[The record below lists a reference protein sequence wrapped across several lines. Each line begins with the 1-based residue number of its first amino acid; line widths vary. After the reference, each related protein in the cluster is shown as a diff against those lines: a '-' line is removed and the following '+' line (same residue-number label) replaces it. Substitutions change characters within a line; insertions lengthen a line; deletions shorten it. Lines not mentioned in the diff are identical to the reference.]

1 MMTSFNLSEWAL
13 RHKSFVIYL
22 MIAAALAGMF
32 AYTGLGREEDPPFTI
47 KTMVVKTLWAG
58 ATTSDTVEQITDR
71 IEKKL
76 EELPNLDYVKS
87 YTKPGESVVFVNL
100 KDTVAADQVQPLWYQ
115 VRKKLDDIK
124 STMPSGVQGPFYN
137 DEFGDTYSLI
147 YALTSDDLSHRELKD
162 IASSLRAG
170 LLTVQD
176 VAKVELIGQ
185 QDEKIYLEFSTQKV
199 AALGLDVGKLSQ
211 ALQAQNALTP
221 SGTVDAGPER
231 IAIRVSGEFTSE
243 DSLKAINLYANGHY
257 FRLGDVAEVKRAYSD
272 PPQPMFRFND
282 RPAVG
287 IAISMTSGGDALAL
301 GENVKEK
308 MHEMAAELPV
318 GVELGLVADQSH
330 VVEESVGEFTKSLSE
345 AIAIVLAVSFLA
357 LGWRPGIVVAVAIPL
372 VLAITFVT
380 MEYFGISLQRISLG
394 ALIIALGLLVD
405 DAMIAVE
412 MMISKMEEGYD
423 RISAATYAYTS
434 TAFPMLTGTLVTI
447 AGFVP
452 VGFAKSGAGEYC
464 FSLFAV
470 VGIALV
476 VSWVV
481 AVLFT
486 PLTGVVLLPERIK
499 GHGNHEPSRLAR
511 GFRVLLE
518 MAMRAKWLVLSATA
532 GLFALSVVAMGYV
545 GQEFFPKSDRP
556 EVMVDLTLPQTA
568 SIKATDEVVD
578 RVEKLLA
585 ADPDIDH
592 WSFYVG
598 QGAVRFYLPLDAQ
611 LANDFFAQAVVVTK
625 GHAVRQAVIERLEK
639 SLSSGFDDVMIRV
652 TPLELGPPVGWP
664 LKFRVS
670 GPDPDETRSLAQQF
684 AQVLGSNG
692 AVRNINYDWN
702 EPAKVI
708 KVEVDQDRARAL
720 GISSQELADTINSIL
735 SGSKIT
741 QMRDDTYL
749 VDIVARAVQS
759 ERADIDTLRTL
770 TVSTSGGRRVPLD
783 QVASLSYQ
791 TEAPLIW
798 RRGRLPT
805 VTVQA
810 DVATGA
816 DPASVVRKLDSAIAA
831 FKAELPARYSVEQG
845 GVMEDSAK
853 AQASIFVVFPLM
865 LFIMTTVL
873 MIQLM
878 SFQRLVLVLLTAP
891 LALIG
896 VAGALLMSG
905 APMGFVAILGVM
917 SLIGM
922 VIRNSVILITQID
935 QHIASGEEPW
945 SAVISATAHRLRP
958 ILLTAAAAILG
969 MIPIAPTVFWGPM
982 AYAVMGGLMVAT
994 VLTLIFL
1001 PTLYVAWFGI
1011 KAPARDVAPANR
1023 ALPDTTSWSGNAI
1036 PELPGA
1042 PG

>member
-47 KTMVVKTLWAG
+47 KTMVVKTLWPG

-124 STMPSGVQGPFYN
+124 STMPSDVQGPFYN

-147 YALTSDDLSHRELKD
+147 YALTSDGISHRELKD
-162 IASSLRAG
+162 LASSLRAG
-170 LLTVQD
+170 LLTVPD
-176 VAKVELIGQ
+176 VAKVDLIGQ

-199 AALGLDVGKLSQ
+199 AALGLDVGTLSQ

-231 IAIRVSGEFTSE
+231 IAIRVSGSFTSE
-243 DSLKAINLYANGHY
+243 ESLRAINFYANGRY
-257 FRLGDVAEVKRAYSD
+257 FSLGDIAEVKRAYSD
-272 PPQPMFRFND
+272 PPQPMFRFNGK
-282 RPAVG
+282 PALG

-308 MHEMAAELPV
+308 VHEMAAELPV

-330 VVEESVGEFTKSLSE
+330 VVEESVGEFTKSLGE
-345 AIAIVLAVSFLA
+345 AIAIVLGVSFLA

-470 VGIALV
+470 VGIALI

-486 PLTGVVLLPERIK
+486 PLTGVVLLPERIN
-499 GHGNHEPSRLAR
+499 GHGSHEPSRLAR

-518 MAMRAKWLVLSATA
+518 TAMRAKWMVLSATA
-532 GLFALSVVAMGYV
+532 GLFALSVVAMGFV

-556 EVMVDLTLPQTA
+556 EIMVDLTLPQTA
-568 SIKATDEVVD
+568 SIKATDEVVG

-585 ADPDIDH
+585 ADPDIEH

-625 GHAVRQAVIERLEK
+625 GHAVRQAVIDRLEK
-639 SLSSGFDDVMIRV
+639 SLSSGFDNVMTRV

-670 GPDPDETRSLAQQF
+670 GPDPDKTRSLAQQF

-692 AVRNINYDWN
+692 SVRNINYDWN

-720 GISSQELADTINSIL
+720 GISSQQLADTINSIL

-770 TVSTSGGRRVPLD
+770 TVSASGGRRMPLD
-783 QVASLSYQ
+783 QVASFSYQ

-810 DVATGA
+810 DVVPGA
-816 DPASVVRKLDSAIAA
+816 DPASVVHELDSAIAA
-831 FKAELPARYSVEQG
+831 FKAELPARYSVQQG

-982 AYAVMGGLMVAT
+982 AYAVMGGLLVAT

-1011 KAPARDVAPANR
+1011 KAPAE
-1023 ALPDTTSWSGNAI
+1023 ALPAAQPIEAI
-1036 PELPGA
+1036 AEPQPLA
-1042 PG
+1042 A

>member
-1 MMTSFNLSEWAL
+1 
-13 RHKSFVIYL
+13 
-22 MIAAALAGMF
+22 
-32 AYTGLGREEDPPFTI
+32 
-47 KTMVVKTLWAG
+47 
-58 ATTSDTVEQITDR
+58 
-71 IEKKL
+71 
-76 EELPNLDYVKS
+76 
-87 YTKPGESVVFVNL
+87 
-100 KDTVAADQVQPLWYQ
+100 
-115 VRKKLDDIK
+115 
-124 STMPSGVQGPFYN
+124 
-137 DEFGDTYSLI
+137 
-147 YALTSDDLSHRELKD
+147 
-162 IASSLRAG
+162 
-170 LLTVQD
+170 
-176 VAKVELIGQ
+176 
-185 QDEKIYLEFSTQKV
+185 
-199 AALGLDVGKLSQ
+199 
-211 ALQAQNALTP
+211 
-221 SGTVDAGPER
+221 
-231 IAIRVSGEFTSE
+231 
-243 DSLKAINLYANGHY
+243 
-257 FRLGDVAEVKRAYSD
+257 
-272 PPQPMFRFND
+272 
-282 RPAVG
+282 
-287 IAISMTSGGDALAL
+287 
-301 GENVKEK
+301 
-308 MHEMAAELPV
+308 
-318 GVELGLVADQSH
+318 
-330 VVEESVGEFTKSLSE
+330 
-345 AIAIVLAVSFLA
+345 
-357 LGWRPGIVVAVAIPL
+357 
-372 VLAITFVT
+372 
-380 MEYFGISLQRISLG
+380 
-394 ALIIALGLLVD
+394 
-405 DAMIAVE
+405 
-412 MMISKMEEGYD
+412 
-423 RISAATYAYTS
+423 
-434 TAFPMLTGTLVTI
+434 
-447 AGFVP
+447 
-452 VGFAKSGAGEYC
+452 
-464 FSLFAV
+464 
-470 VGIALV
+470 
-476 VSWVV
+476 
-481 AVLFT
+481 
-486 PLTGVVLLPERIK
+486 
-499 GHGNHEPSRLAR
+499 
-511 GFRVLLE
+511 
-518 MAMRAKWLVLSATA
+518 
-532 GLFALSVVAMGYV
+532 
-545 GQEFFPKSDRP
+545 
-556 EVMVDLTLPQTA
+556 TLPQTA

-639 SLSSGFDDVMIRV
+639 SLSSGFDDVMTRV

-816 DPASVVRKLDSAIAA
+816 DPASVVRTLDSAIAA

-969 MIPIAPTVFWGPM
+969 MI
-982 AYAVMGGLMVAT
+982 
-994 VLTLIFL
+994 
-1001 PTLYVAWFGI
+1001 
-1011 KAPARDVAPANR
+1011 
-1023 ALPDTTSWSGNAI
+1023 
-1036 PELPGA
+1036 
-1042 PG
+1042 